1 MIVEDKLENLVKDL
15 LTLVEKNK
23 LESFSHDI
31 LRIIE
36 INKKLREKNKIISA
50 INYRLRAEN
59 GELLLRFDGINIYS
73 LNDDYGLVE
82 GVKRNGEN
90 I

>member
-1 MIVEDKLENLVKDL
+1 MVVEDKLESLLKDV
-15 LTLVEKNK
+15 LTLVEKDK
-23 LESFSHDI
+23 LESFSNDI
-31 LRIIE
+31 LKVIE

-59 GELLLRFDGINIYS
+59 EELLLRFDGINIYS
-73 LNDDYGLVE
+73 LNDDYGLIE
-82 GVKRNGEN
+82 EVKRNGQD